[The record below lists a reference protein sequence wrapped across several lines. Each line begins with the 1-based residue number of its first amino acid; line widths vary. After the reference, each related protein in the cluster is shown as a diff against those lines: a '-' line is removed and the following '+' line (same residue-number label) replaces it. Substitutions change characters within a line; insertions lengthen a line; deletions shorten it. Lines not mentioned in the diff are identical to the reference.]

1 MEANREIWNQRVNEC
16 KQVLE
21 ILLDIEFKTIEKIVH
36 FLITHEPSG
45 DERGLAF
52 AHPGLRFP
60 GLEYPRWISTKNHTL
75 ISMPATTWERL
86 PDLNALDIEA
96 LLRHELLH
104 IETGLLDEDPTFRAE
119 TEKRGIILTFEKQ
132 EPGLAKELSLAVMKA
147 LWPKIKSGA
156 LEVFDNNPKPDVQYV
171 QVVDTNPRCTKEEFC
186 LMIERAV
193 VRSLKEAGD
202 KELKE
207 AVSRLQKKEISKIIL
222 EET

>member
-132 EPGLAKELSLAVMKA
+132 EPDLAKELSLAILKS
-147 LWPKIKSGA
+147 LWPKIKTGE
-156 LEVFDNNPKPDVQYV
+156 LEIIDSSKPDVQYV
-171 QVVDTNPRCTKEEFC
+171 RVIDTNSRITKEELC
-186 LMIERAV
+186 SILKKSIV
-193 VRSLKEAGD
+193 SNLKEAGD
-202 KELKE
+202 REVRE
-207 AVSRLQKKEISKIIL
+207 AVSRLQEKEIDKIIL